1 MRIKN
6 LIFGILP
13 LLLLSLS
20 FLTWSC
26 ETSPDEATVR
36 ENISE
41 ANEAFAQA
49 FQNEDLET
57 ILNLYAPNARLYPPN
72 QELVSGVEEIAN
84 YWRLVRN
91 EQFNQLDLE
100 TISVQTAGSIVNEI
114 GQYRFYDASGE
125 EIDQGKY
132 VTVWIKLG
140 DDWRKQENIWNT
152 SIPVPVVEEEVPTD
166 ESVSMKE

>member
-72 QELVSGVEEIAN
+72 QELVSGAEEIAN